1 MEKDFQIAPQQSSAL
16 SQPTPV
22 TLTQTGDSNTQIGY
36 VGQFQQ
42 VVLLQGNRRSRI
54 PMIRQ
59 DVVFNY
65 DCFNLFVIGNETYDG
80 DCFMVPKN
88 KALTESTP
96 GDIREL
102 CASMS
107 PIAISAIK
115 SFPAVFCS
123 KNRHYAKT
131 DPDHMAYYGYVT
143 DVQIQDN
150 GIQISFQPLV
160 QFPQQV
166 LIDLSNEL
174 CIDGAKSYTELCHT
188 HWAIKRSNLVEA
200 LERAGV
206 RLLK

>member
-1 MEKDFQIAPQQSSAL
+1 MEKDLQIAPQQPSAL

-22 TLTQTGDSNTQIGY
+22 TLTQTGDGNTQIGY

-42 VVLLQGNRRSRI
+42 VVLLQGNRRSRVPI
-54 PMIRQ
+54 IGQ
-59 DVVFNY
+59 NVVFNY
-65 DCFNLFVIGNETYDG
+65 DCFNLFVMGGETYDA
-80 DCFMVPKN
+80 DYFMVPKN

-96 GDIREL
+96 EDIWEL

-107 PIAISAIK
+107 QDAIAAIK

-123 KNRHYAKT
+123 TNRHHEKT

-143 DVQIQDN
+143 DVQIQEN
-150 GIQISFQPLV
+150 GIRIFFQLLV

-166 LIDLSNEL
+166 LIDLSKEL
-174 CIDGAKSYTELCHT
+174 CIDGAKSYTEMCHT
-188 HWAIKRSNLVEA
+188 HWGIKRSNLVEA